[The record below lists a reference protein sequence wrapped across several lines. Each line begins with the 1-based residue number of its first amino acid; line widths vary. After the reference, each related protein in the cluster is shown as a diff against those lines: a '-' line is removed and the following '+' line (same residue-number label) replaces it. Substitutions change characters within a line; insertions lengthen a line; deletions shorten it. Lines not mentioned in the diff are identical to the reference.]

1 MQSRQHLMY
10 SGLCFRE
17 AFTLMDAH
25 LYLQKLLGLR
35 KTGLVVFLRRYL
47 AKFLVYPFQIRL
59 MFVLFQFLFELDPGN
74 LQQMI
79 RNIMNFWNLF
89 LFLSRFNL
97 SKIYIDF
104 YYFLF

>member
-1 MQSRQHLMY
+1 MQSRQRLMY

-17 AFTLMDAH
+17 AFTLMGAH

-74 LQQMI
+74 LQQII

>member
-1 MQSRQHLMY
+1 M
-10 SGLCFRE
+10 G
-17 AFTLMDAH
+17 AH

-74 LQQMI
+74 LQQII
-79 RNIMNFWNLF
+79 RNIINFWNLF

>member
-1 MQSRQHLMY
+1 
-10 SGLCFRE
+10 
-17 AFTLMDAH
+17 
-25 LYLQKLLGLR
+25 
-35 KTGLVVFLRRYL
+35 
-47 AKFLVYPFQIRL
+47 